1 VSWGPLVE
9 YSAKQSKIKKVASR
23 LGQLFSHSS
32 SAETPLPEIIDD
44 LRKELLRVRRIV
56 HREQN
61 LMKHTGA
68 SKRSREKAKSDQLAL
83 LSKRKRLMYL
93 FVRDL
98 SSGICGEVL
107 ANKAQRDA
115 LSHLESLTTRVSAI
129 AQVIGWLFVF
139 FMNMGMLIYVY
150 LFAMTQTQSRQ
161 SAWFQSFVMWIIFE
175 IFVSSTGLVVF
186 FHLLV
191 PLYVFTE
198 VSKIKEKVLLDLI
211 SFREKYL
218 RRFTTK
224 ESGAG
229 AGGEDLTQQA
239 LEFNAAKYLFAS
251 WRVASLFPEL
261 PESQLVLQ
269 FSTPW
274 PKKKFGDDASEVSR
288 EYDQAVILTSLSRV
302 LLFFIASLFRYH
314 MLVQDI
320 IVQLV
325 CNSGFAL
332 LILLLIRAA
341 RIQPLLPVAFVLAL
355 FLAVFLLLRFTMS
368 RGNKEMLDT
377 LKGNRQSVQPS
388 PSTFPTRSSAR
399 GQRLS
404 AHPDPAVAS
413 TPLHLLVPPPPRPPS
428 NQVMAIAMPKSH
440 LQQSHQSV
448 PLLGHQEGGDE
459 DHDEE
464 VKPFEDSSKS
474 SLPRPHHPH
483 VVLPVETKPSS
494 HEKERQERQIVW
506 EEDEDE
512 VDLGFARGDED
523 EDEDA
528 EDEDGR
534 QIEWEKEDEEDDQLE
549 SVFAED
555 EKSRWVECL
564 VLPPLVRAVFR
575 TVKSLRRIGCS
586 WWLQLWVSSG
596 LRDRRRM
603 SSLWSEVRVAKV
615 TQLLKN
621 KARQGQE
628 SHEQRRSCGMGCL
641 SVMPRR
647 VLSRR
652 IRCHVR

>member
-32 SAETPLPEIIDD
+32 SAETRLREIIDD
-44 LRKELLRVRRIV
+44 LRKELLRVRRV
-56 HREQN
+56 VYREQN

-68 SKRSREKAKSDQLAL
+68 SKRSRDMKAKSDQLAL

-115 LSHLESLTTRVSAI
+115 LSHLESPTTRVSAI

-139 FMNMGMLIYVY
+139 FMNIGMLIYVY

-211 SFREKYL
+211 SFRENYL
-218 RRFTTK
+218 RRLRTK
-224 ESGAG
+224 KSAAG
-229 AGGEDLTQQA
+229 AGDEDLTQQA

-288 EYDQAVILTSLSRV
+288 EYDPAVILTSLSRV
-302 LLFFIASLFRYH
+302 LLFFIASLLRYH

-325 CNSGFAL
+325 CNSGFAF
-332 LILLLIRAA
+332 LILLLIRVA
-341 RIQPLLPVAFVLAL
+341 RIHPLLPVAFVLAL
-355 FLAVFLLLRFTMS
+355 FLAVFLLLRCTMS
-368 RGNKEMLDT
+368 RGNQEMMNT
-377 LKGNRQSVQPS
+377 LRRENHQSAQPS
-388 PSTFPTRSSAR
+388 QSPTESSAR
-399 GQRLS
+399 GKPSSALPTPS
-404 AHPDPAVAS
+404 PAHPAHAVAPI
-413 TPLHLLVPPPPRPPS
+413 PLHLPVPPPPWLPS
-428 NQVMAIAMPKSH
+428 NEVMALSKSH
-440 LQQSHQSV
+440 SLSHQAVS
-448 PLLGHQEGGDE
+448 LGQQEGGDE
-459 DHDEE
+459 EE
-464 VKPFEDSSKS
+464 AKPSQVNSSHPH
-474 SLPRPHHPH
+474 LPRPH
-483 VVLPVETKPSS
+483 VVMPVNEETKPSS
-494 HEKERQERQIVW
+494 HEAPAMVAPLVATAAAAAGALSMDLVADSKKGDDDPKIIGTNSHSLEISDVEMGRQEDDNCLFAW
-506 EEDEDE
+506 ESDE
-512 VDLGFARGDED
+512 
-523 EDEDA
+523 
-528 EDEDGR
+528 
-534 QIEWEKEDEEDDQLE
+534 
-549 SVFAED
+549 
-555 EKSRWVECL
+555 
-564 VLPPLVRAVFR
+564 
-575 TVKSLRRIGCS
+575 
-586 WWLQLWVSSG
+586 SS
-596 LRDRRRM
+596 
-603 SSLWSEVRVAKV
+603 SSLD
-615 TQLLKN
+615 
-621 KARQGQE
+621 
-628 SHEQRRSCGMGCL
+628 
-641 SVMPRR
+641 
-647 VLSRR
+647 
-652 IRCHVR
+652 

>member
-23 LGQLFSHSS
+23 LGRLFSHSS
-32 SAETPLPEIIDD
+32 SAETRLREIIDD
-44 LRKELLRVRRIV
+44 LRKELLRVRRV
-56 HREQN
+56 VYREQN

-68 SKRSREKAKSDQLAL
+68 SKRSRDMKAKSDQLAL

-115 LSHLESLTTRVSAI
+115 LSHLESPTTRVSAI

-139 FMNMGMLIYVY
+139 FMNIGMLIYVY

-211 SFREKYL
+211 SFRENYL

-224 ESGAG
+224 ESAEAG
-229 AGGEDLTQQA
+229 DQDLTPKVS
-239 LEFNAAKYLFAS
+239 EFNAAKYLFAS

-288 EYDQAVILTSLSRV
+288 EYDPAVILTSLSRV
-302 LLFFIASLFRYH
+302 LLFFIASLLRYH

-325 CNSGFAL
+325 CNSGFAF
-332 LILLLIRAA
+332 LILLFIRAA
-341 RIQPLLPVAFVLAL
+341 RIHPLLSVAFVLAL
-355 FLAVFLLLRFTMS
+355 FLAVFLLLRCTMS
-368 RGNKEMLDT
+368 RGNKEMLNT
-377 LKGNRQSVQPS
+377 LKGNDQSVQPS
-388 PSTFPTRSSAR
+388 PS
-399 GQRLS
+399 
-404 AHPDPAVAS
+404 
-413 TPLHLLVPPPPRPPS
+413 PPP
-428 NQVMAIAMPKSH
+428 
-440 LQQSHQSV
+440 
-448 PLLGHQEGGDE
+448 
-459 DHDEE
+459 HDEE
-464 VKPFEDSSKS
+464 VKPLENDSSQS

-483 VVLPVETKPSS
+483 VILPANQETQPSS
-494 HEKERQERQIVW
+494 HEERSERQIA
-506 EEDEDE
+506 
-512 VDLGFARGDED
+512 FASGDE
-523 EDEDA
+523 
-528 EDEDGR
+528 EDGR
-534 QIEWEKEDEEDDQLE
+534 QIEWEEDDEDDDELE
-549 SVFAED
+549 SVFVED
-555 EKSRWVECL
+555 EKSRWGGMSGSSSSRSSSFQDSQVSAED
-564 VLPPLVRAVFR
+564 
-575 TVKSLRRIGCS
+575 
-586 WWLQLWVSSG
+586 WLQL
-596 LRDRRRM
+596 
-603 SSLWSEVRVAKV
+603 VAAAVGEFWK
-615 TQLLKN
+615 
-621 KARQGQE
+621 E
-628 SHEQRRSCGMGCL
+628 DEL
-641 SVMPRR
+641 SVE
-647 VLSRR
+647 
-652 IRCHVR
+652 